1 MDEAEEQLKKK
12 LVELERAVFD
22 PSLSGRAEEI
32 WARMLAIHEHSKRLQ
47 VEMDRAGVN
56 VTQAEDDIDEQTL
69 KTAKKVCHSQTSTPE
84 ELANHISQILDDY
97 HSQIQHLQKEMESIK
112 KDFNEVEK
120 AIGN

>member
-22 PSLSGRAEEI
+22 PSLNGRAEEI

-47 VEMDRAGVN
+47 VEMDRAGMN

-69 KTAKKVCHSQTSTPE
+69 KTARK
-84 ELANHISQILDDY
+84 ILDDY
-97 HSQIQHLQKEMESIK
+97 HSQIQHLQKELESIK
-112 KDFNEVEK
+112 NDFYEVEK
-120 AIGN
+120 AIEN